1 MLQLHDDAGTAALR
15 LTVRGTNGSI
25 RYVDRGEVLNLM
37 KPAPRINPLTSR

>member
-1 MLQLHDDAGTAALR
+1 LR

-25 RYVDRGEVLNLM
+25 EYVDEGKVLNLM